1 MKCLALKRF
10 PEIMKD
16 RGESE
21 EDIKRVEECLKAA
34 WEALPNSLF
43 KELVRSMKSR
53 IDMCIQADG
62 WYTKY

>member
-1 MKCLALKRF
+1 MKCLALKMF
-10 PEIMKD
+10 PEIMNG

-43 KELVRSMKSR
+43 EELLRSMKSR
-53 IDMCIQADG
+53 IDMCIEVDG
-62 WYTKY
+62 WHTKY